1 MLAEHLR
8 QAIAQMAASR
18 ARTALT
24 VLAIAIGV
32 LSVVL
37 LVSLGQSALVSLTR
51 GIEAIGGSRVVMVW
65 PDSPQAAATK
75 QASHVD
81 GLTLADARAL
91 RARLPHVAVV
101 SPVGGGGEDSQAV
114 HAAGGRMARLDVSG
128 VDEAYVRG
136 HALSIAS
143 GRDLS
148 RDDLDRR
155 QRVCILGR
163 LAADR
168 LFPRGDAVGQ
178 EVRVGEDR
186 YRVVGTLKLALKAGM
201 RFGTDWNEVVLLP
214 LTVASPEGR
223 LRMISLTTTA
233 SRHNPEVVALAN
245 SLLLHRHRGV
255 DDFQFLDLGTMIAGY
270 YKAYDAMIMLVGLL
284 AGVSLI
290 IGGVGI
296 TNMMLVG
303 VVERTREIGLR
314 LALGAPPSTIRQQF
328 LIEALVLAAAGGLA
342 GLGAGVGIV
351 GLLTVV
357 VPRLQPEWTV
367 VLSGPAVGAA
377 VLATLA
383 TGVVFGWMPARRAAA
398 LDPVAALRG
407 DAG

>member
-1 MLAEHLR
+1 MVLEHIR
-8 QAIAQMAASR
+8 QAMAQMAASR

-51 GIEAIGGSRVVMVW
+51 GIEAIGGTRIVIVW
-65 PDSPQAAATK
+65 PDAPQVAAMK
-75 QASHVD
+75 QASYTD

-91 RARLPHVAVV
+91 RARLPRVASVA
-101 SPVGGGGEDSQAV
+101 PVAGGGEDSEAV
-114 HAAGGRMARLDVSG
+114 HAGGGRMARLDIAG
-128 VDEAYVRG
+128 VDEAYISG
-136 HALSIAS
+136 HALKVQE
-143 GRDLS
+143 GRDLTAG
-148 RDDLDRR
+148 DLDRR
-155 QRVCILGR
+155 EHVCILGR

-168 LFPRGDAVGQ
+168 LFPDGRAVGR
-178 EVRVGEDR
+178 EVRVADTR
-186 YRVVGTLKLALKAGM
+186 YRVVGTLAMALKAGM

-223 LRMISLTTTA
+223 LRMISVTTTA

-245 SLLLHRHRGV
+245 SLLLHRHRQV

-270 YKAYDAMIMLVGLL
+270 YKAYDAMILVVGLL
-284 AGVSLI
+284 AGVSLV

-314 LALGAPPSTIRQQF
+314 IALGAPAGTIRQQF
-328 LIEALVLAAAGGLA
+328 LIEALVLACVGGLA

-351 GLLTVV
+351 SLLASI
-357 VPRLQPEWTV
+357 VPRFQPEWTV
-367 VLSGPAVGAA
+367 VLSWPAVGAA
-377 VLATLA
+377 VFATLA
-383 TGVVFGWMPARRAAA
+383 TGVAFGWMPARRAAA

-407 DAG
+407 DAA